1 MSFTQIHREQLV
13 KTDINTLW
21 DFMSSPK
28 NLETITPESMMFKI
42 TSKNKDE
49 KMYPGM
55 IITYIVSPLLKIKLT
70 WMTEITQVKEK
81 SFFIDEQRLGP
92 YTMWHHQ
99 HIFKQTEEGI
109 LMKDIITYI
118 PPFGIIGKIANF
130 LFIKNKVNQIFD
142 YRNKKIDSLFNNNN

>member
-21 DFMSSPK
+21 EFMSSPK

-42 TSKNKDE
+42 TSKNKNE

-130 LFIKNKVNQIFD
+130 LFIKNKVNQIFN
-142 YRNKKIDSLFNNNN
+142 YRNKKIDSLFNN

>member
-130 LFIKNKVNQIFD
+130 LFIKSKVNQIFN
-142 YRNKKIDSLFNNNN
+142 YRNKKIDSLFNN

>member
-142 YRNKKIDSLFNNNN
+142 YRNKKINSLFNN

>member
-99 HIFKQTEEGI
+99 HIFKQTEEGV

-130 LFIKNKVNQIFD
+130 LFIKNKVNQIFN
-142 YRNKKIDSLFNNNN
+142 YRNKKIDSLFNN

>member
-21 DFMSSPK
+21 EFMSSPK

-118 PPFGIIGKIANF
+118 PPFGIIGSIANL

-142 YRNKKIDSLFNNNN
+142 YRNKKINSIFNN

>member
-21 DFMSSPK
+21 EFMSSPK

-142 YRNKKIDSLFNNNN
+142 YRNKKIDSLFNN

>member
-1 MSFTQIHREQLV
+1 MGIYVFT
-13 KTDINTLW
+13 
-21 DFMSSPK
+21 K

-130 LFIKNKVNQIFD
+130 LFIKNKVNLIFD
-142 YRNKKIDSLFNNNN
+142 YRNKKIASLFNNNN

>member
-21 DFMSSPK
+21 EFMSSPK

-42 TSKNKDE
+42 TSKNKEE

-99 HIFKQTEEGI
+99 HIFKQTEEGV

-130 LFIKNKVNQIFD
+130 LFIKNKVNQIFN
-142 YRNKKIDSLFNNNN
+142 YRNKKIDSLFNN

>member
-130 LFIKNKVNQIFD
+130 LFIKNKVNQIFN
-142 YRNKKIDSLFNNNN
+142 YRNKKIDSLFNNN

>member
-142 YRNKKIDSLFNNNN
+142 YRNKKIDSLFNNN

>member
-99 HIFKQTEEGI
+99 HIFKQTEEGV

-130 LFIKNKVNQIFD
+130 LFIKNKVNQIFN
-142 YRNKKIDSLFNNNN
+142 YRNKKIDILFNN

>member
-21 DFMSSPK
+21 EFMSSPK

-118 PPFGIIGKIANF
+118 PPFGIIGSIANL

-142 YRNKKIDSLFNNNN
+142 YRNKKINSLFNNN

>member
-21 DFMSSPK
+21 EFMSSPK

-142 YRNKKIDSLFNNNN
+142 YRNKKIDSLFNNN

>member
-1 MSFTQIHREQLV
+1 MGIYVFT
-13 KTDINTLW
+13 
-21 DFMSSPK
+21 K

-81 SFFIDEQRLGP
+81 SFFIDEQRLG
-92 YTMWHHQ
+92 
-99 HIFKQTEEGI
+99 HIQC
-109 LMKDIITYI
+109 
-118 PPFGIIGKIANF
+118 GIINTY
-130 LFIKNKVNQIFD
+130 LNKP
-142 YRNKKIDSLFNNNN
+142 KKEF

>member
-55 IITYIVSPLLKIKLT
+55 IITYIVSPILKIKLT

-99 HIFKQTEEGI
+99 HIFKQTEEGV

-130 LFIKNKVNQIFD
+130 LFIKNKVNQIFN
-142 YRNKKIDSLFNNNN
+142 YRNKKIDSLFNN

>member
-130 LFIKNKVNQIFD
+130 LFIKNKVNKIFD
-142 YRNKKIDSLFNNNN
+142 YRNKKIDSLFNNN

>member
-55 IITYIVSPLLKIKLT
+55 IITYIVSPILKIKLT
-70 WMTEITQVKEK
+70 WMTEITQVKEN
-81 SFFIDEQRLGP
+81 
-92 YTMWHHQ
+92 
-99 HIFKQTEEGI
+99 
-109 LMKDIITYI
+109 
-118 PPFGIIGKIANF
+118 PF
-130 LFIKNKVNQIFD
+130 L
-142 YRNKKIDSLFNNNN
+142 

>member
-21 DFMSSPK
+21 EFMSSPK

-118 PPFGIIGKIANF
+118 PPFGIIGSIANL

-142 YRNKKIDSLFNNNN
+142 YRNKKINNIFNN

>member
-99 HIFKQTEEGI
+99 HIFKQTKEGV

-142 YRNKKIDSLFNNNN
+142 YRNKKINSLFNN

>member
-130 LFIKNKVNQIFD
+130 LFIKNKVNQIFN
-142 YRNKKIDSLFNNNN
+142 YRNKKIDSLFNN

>member
-1 MSFTQIHREQLV
+1 MSFTQIYREQLV

-142 YRNKKIDSLFNNNN
+142 YRNKKINSLFNN